1 MIEFK
6 KVTATYRKNIG
17 IFDISFKVNKGELVF
32 LMGPTGAG
40 KSTVL
45 RAIYRDLLIDTGS
58 ILLDNE
64 DITNSSNYKI
74 PIIRRKIGMIFQD
87 FKLLN
92 NRTVLENVGM
102 PLRII
107 GCSKSYMI
115 DKVNSILTKVG
126 LAGLNNAFPY
136 ELSGGEQQRV
146 CIARALVKNPKIIL
160 QKLCLLL
167 AIPFEEKM
175 LNWKKGARQEDG
187 IWAKYWYKNLHNS
200 TGFLPY
206 TEKEIN
212 LKNSNLALSEKCQP
226 YYEFLTN
233 KSITV

>member
-6 KVTATYRKNIG
+6 KVTATYRQNIG

-45 RAIYRDLLIDTGS
+45 KAIYRDLLIDTGN

-146 CIARALVKNPKIIL
+146 CIARALVNNPKIIL
-160 QKLCLLL
+160 ADEPTGNLDPNVSDEILDILENFTQNGSTVLMSTHNFPLIK
-167 AIPFEEKM
+167 PR
-175 LNWKKGARQEDG
+175 KKRFIE
-187 IWAKYWYKNLHNS
+187 L
-200 TGFLPY
+200 
-206 TEKEIN
+206 
-212 LKNSNLALSEKCQP
+212 SNGR
-226 YYEFLTN
+226 
-233 KSITV
+233 IVD

>member
-17 IFDISFKVNKGELVF
+17 IFDISFKVHKGELIF

-45 RAIYRDLLIDTGS
+45 KAIYRDLLIDSGS

-146 CIARALVKNPKIIL
+146 CIARALVNNPKIIL
-160 QKLCLLL
+160 ADEPTGNLDPNVSDEILDILENFTQNGSTVLMSTHNFPLIK
-167 AIPFEEKM
+167 PR
-175 LNWKKGARQEDG
+175 KKRFIE
-187 IWAKYWYKNLHNS
+187 L
-200 TGFLPY
+200 
-206 TEKEIN
+206 
-212 LKNSNLALSEKCQP
+212 SNGR
-226 YYEFLTN
+226 
-233 KSITV
+233 IID

>member
-6 KVTATYRKNIG
+6 KVTAIYRKNIG

-45 RAIYRDLLIDTGS
+45 KAIYRDLLIDTGN

-126 LAGLNNAFPY
+126 LAGLNNVFPY

-146 CIARALVKNPKIIL
+146 CIARALVSNPKIIL
-160 QKLCLLL
+160 ADEPTGNLDPNVSDEILDILENFTQNGSTVLMSTHNFPLIK
-167 AIPFEEKM
+167 PR
-175 LNWKKGARQEDG
+175 KKRFIE
-187 IWAKYWYKNLHNS
+187 L
-200 TGFLPY
+200 
-206 TEKEIN
+206 
-212 LKNSNLALSEKCQP
+212 SNGRIV
-226 YYEFLTN
+226 Y
-233 KSITV
+233 

>member
-45 RAIYRDLLIDTGS
+45 KAIYRDLLIDTGS

-146 CIARALVKNPKIIL
+146 CIARALVNNPKIIL
-160 QKLCLLL
+160 ADEPTGNLDPNVSDEILDILENFTQNGSTVLMSTHNFPLIK
-167 AIPFEEKM
+167 PR
-175 LNWKKGARQEDG
+175 KKRFIE
-187 IWAKYWYKNLHNS
+187 L
-200 TGFLPY
+200 
-206 TEKEIN
+206 
-212 LKNSNLALSEKCQP
+212 SNGR
-226 YYEFLTN
+226 
-233 KSITV
+233 IVD

>member
-45 RAIYRDLLIDTGS
+45 KAIYRDLLIDTGN

-146 CIARALVKNPKIIL
+146 CIARALVSNPKIIL
-160 QKLCLLL
+160 ADEPTGNLDPNVSDEILDILENFTQNGSTVLMSTHNFPLIK
-167 AIPFEEKM
+167 PR
-175 LNWKKGARQEDG
+175 KKRFIE
-187 IWAKYWYKNLHNS
+187 L
-200 TGFLPY
+200 
-206 TEKEIN
+206 
-212 LKNSNLALSEKCQP
+212 SNGR
-226 YYEFLTN
+226 
-233 KSITV
+233 IVD

>member
-17 IFDISFKVNKGELVF
+17 IFDISFKVTKGELVF

-45 RAIYRDLLIDTGS
+45 KAIYRDLLIDSGS

-102 PLRII
+102 PLRIV
-107 GCSKSYMI
+107 GYSKSYII

-146 CIARALVKNPKIIL
+146 CIARALVNNPKIIL
-160 QKLCLLL
+160 ADEPTGNLDPNVSDEILDILENFTQNGSTVLMSTHNFPLIK
-167 AIPFEEKM
+167 PR
-175 LNWKKGARQEDG
+175 KKRFIE
-187 IWAKYWYKNLHNS
+187 L
-200 TGFLPY
+200 
-206 TEKEIN
+206 
-212 LKNSNLALSEKCQP
+212 SNGR
-226 YYEFLTN
+226 
-233 KSITV
+233 IVD